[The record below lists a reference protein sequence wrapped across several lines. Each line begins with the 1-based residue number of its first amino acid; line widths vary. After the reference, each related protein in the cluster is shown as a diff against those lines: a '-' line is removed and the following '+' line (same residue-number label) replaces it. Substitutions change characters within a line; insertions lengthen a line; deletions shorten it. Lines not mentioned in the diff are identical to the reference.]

1 MGILAQQILT
11 QGSVTV
17 PHMPSPAQQKKFETF
32 LKHPLYSPS
41 IELIKK
47 AISVAGLE
55 PEELGKSW
63 GITLCP
69 DNKTV
74 VRVNCGNLALLD
86 ITRGLIDSTDDGTYI
101 RIAVV
106 DDELGRLGSSRG
118 LVFYHGFIDHVE
130 NSLLLVAPWDKWS
143 GKIFDNKKIC
153 RAFKAHAHAA
163 KRTLPHPNW
172 HNPMAEALLA

>member
-1 MGILAQQILT
+1 M
-11 QGSVTV
+11 